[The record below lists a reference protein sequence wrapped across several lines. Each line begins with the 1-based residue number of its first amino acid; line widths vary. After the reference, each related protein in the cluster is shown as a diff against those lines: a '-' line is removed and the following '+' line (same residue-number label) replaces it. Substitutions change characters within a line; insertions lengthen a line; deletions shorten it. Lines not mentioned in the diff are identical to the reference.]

1 MKTIK
6 VFAQYALMPPFSMK
20 TMKLKR
26 ICAQD
31 MHLIP
36 LGSLINDGDVA
47 DNIILYLV
55 IKMMSSMVVMIG
67 RKVMKRMRR
76 VFNVYRISKSL
87 HLMRLHSPV
96 SFTSSG
102 FRLVLRLLSN
112 RVLHFYTFTFFH

>member
-1 MKTIK
+1 METIK

-20 TMKLKR
+20 TIKLKR
-26 ICAQD
+26 FCTQD

-36 LGSLINDGDVA
+36 LGSLINDDDVA

-55 IKMMSSMVVMIG
+55 IKIMRMVVMAG
-67 RKVMKRMRR
+67 RKIMMRMRMRR

-96 SFTSSG
+96 SFSS
-102 FRLVLRLLSN
+102 
-112 RVLHFYTFTFFH
+112 

>member
-1 MKTIK
+1 METIK

-20 TMKLKR
+20 TIKLKR
-26 ICAQD
+26 ICTQD

-36 LGSLINDGDVA
+36 LGSLISDGDVG

-55 IKMMSSMVVMIG
+55 IKIMRMVVMAG
-67 RKVMKRMRR
+67 RKIMMRMRMRR

-96 SFTSSG
+96 SFSS
-102 FRLVLRLLSN
+102 
-112 RVLHFYTFTFFH
+112 

>member
-26 ICAQD
+26 ICSQD

-36 LGSLINDGDVA
+36 LGSLINDDDVA

-55 IKMMSSMVVMIG
+55 IKMMSIMVVMIG
-67 RKVMKRMRR
+67 RKVMKRMRMRR

-96 SFTSSG
+96 SFSS
-102 FRLVLRLLSN
+102 
-112 RVLHFYTFTFFH
+112 